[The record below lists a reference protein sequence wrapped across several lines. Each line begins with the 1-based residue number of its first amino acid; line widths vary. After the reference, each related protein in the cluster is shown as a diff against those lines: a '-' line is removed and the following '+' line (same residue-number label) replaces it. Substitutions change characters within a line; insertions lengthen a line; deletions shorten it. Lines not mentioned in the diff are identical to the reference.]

1 MTSLLECNARAAL
14 CRQLARLEPAGKN
27 LWLAEAANWSHLT
40 QEPRV
45 ASRHDEPAETWCW
58 KVIRKRKPLDV
69 KLTEVQFEFR
79 NAAKAAGG
87 DAFVELLSGLTPE
100 ASGAN

>member
-40 QEPRV
+40 QQPKV
-45 ASRHDEPAETWCW
+45 ASRHDEPAESWCW
-58 KVIRKRKPLDV
+58 KAIRKRKPLDV
-69 KLTEVQFEFR
+69 KWTEVQFEFR
-79 NAAKAAGG
+79 NAAKTADG
-87 DAFVELLSGLTPE
+87 DAFEELLRGLTPE
-100 ASGAN
+100 DSGPN